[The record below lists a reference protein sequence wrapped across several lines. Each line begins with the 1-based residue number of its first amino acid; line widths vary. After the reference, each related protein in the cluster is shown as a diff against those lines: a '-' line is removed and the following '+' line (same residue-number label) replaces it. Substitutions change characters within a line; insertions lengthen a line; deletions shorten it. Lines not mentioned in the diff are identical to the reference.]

1 MATDCNVCTST
12 FGRVNIKKRLVI
24 CCDGTFS
31 GVDKGTDDY
40 SSNVGRLSRAISR
53 VGVTDSGEK
62 IPQIVYYQSGVGTG
76 SLTYIDKQRQGMFL
90 LSEYRLPARVLNG

>member
-1 MATDCNVCTST
+1 MATACNVCTST

-62 IPQIVYYQSGVGTG
+62 ISQIVYYQSGVGTG

-90 LSEYRLPARVLNG
+90 LSEYRLLARVLNG